1 MNNGSL
7 PKAALLKVLFTLESV
22 VCEDARVVYIP
33 FLHFFPCPYKYIFI
47 TAILI
52 DGGWII

>member
-7 PKAALLKVLFTLESV
+7 PKAALLKVLFTFESV